1 MNEDEIPIS
10 HQHAHRQTCLV
21 NVLRETKTLSNN
33 SSHFKLSSN
42 KASVWTFLLSVN
54 IYISNVIRMKV
65 ITMRLAHLKICNR
78 FSEFETDR
86 VHTRSKALEAS
97 GNLKVNSS
105 IDWQYFPW
113 NLSTCDTW
121 YCDSLEQLTDTLS
134 RHHSYLQ
141 SLCCCLSFLWRC
153 LLPPYRQKLY
163 DHTN

>member
-33 SSHFKLSSN
+33 SSHFKLLSN

-113 NLSTCDTW
+113 NLSTCDTVIHLNSW
-121 YCDSLEQLTDTLS
+121 LIRFHVTIVICNLFAAV
-134 RHHSYLQ
+134 
-141 SLCCCLSFLWRC
+141 CLSCEDVFCHLIVKNYMIT
-153 LLPPYRQKLY
+153 LI
-163 DHTN
+163 N